1 MSTNLTKAA
10 FVDLLRA
17 AQQKIKEQFDYLNR
31 LDSATGDGDHGTA
44 AVASL
49 DAAVRKGE
57 EGLAADKPLADILS
71 DIGWSVMTETS
82 GTTSSLVGSLFLGM
96 AEAAPSDELSPAEVG
111 KMFEAGLA
119 NVRGMTDAKP
129 GDKTLMDAM
138 VPGIEAIGA
147 LLAAGGGADCGDL
160 FAAAADAAQKGAES
174 TKELRARFGRAKN
187 LGERSV
193 GHVDA
198 GATSMALIFRAFAEA
213 SGK

>member
-10 FVDLLRA
+10 FVDLLKA
-17 AQQKIKEQFDYLNR
+17 AQQKIKEQFDYLNQ

-57 EGLAADKPLADILS
+57 EGLAAGKPLAEILGE
-71 DIGWSVMTETS
+71 IGWGVMTETS

-96 AEAAPSDELSPAEVG
+96 ADAAPSDELAPAEVA

-147 LLAAGGGADCGDL
+147 LLAARNDASCGEL
-160 FAAAADAAQKGAES
+160 LAAAADAAEKGAES
-174 TKELRARFGRAKN
+174 TKELRAKFGRAKN
-187 LGERSV
+187 LGDRSA
-193 GHVDA
+193 GHIDA

-213 SGK
+213 SAE